1 MSIKRG
7 DIFYVDLN
15 PTKGSEQAGRR
26 PVLVIQ
32 NNVGNE
38 MAPTTIVAPLTTKK
52 FSKEYPTNVCVKKG
66 TAGLKNDSVLLL
78 SQIRTID
85 KQRLEQKIGALSR
98 EIMNNVDEAIKI
110 SLGLEYK

>member
-7 DIFYVDLN
+7 DVFYVDLD

-32 NNVGNE
+32 NDIGNE
-38 MAPTTIVAPLTTKK
+38 YAPTIIVAPFTTKK
-52 FSKEYPTNVCVKKG
+52 LSKEYPTNVYVAKSAG
-66 TAGLKNDSVLLL
+66 GLKENSTVLL

-85 KQRLEQKIGALSR
+85 KARLERKVCNLQAGIMQK
-98 EIMNNVDEAIKI
+98 VDDAISV
-110 SLGLEYK
+110 SLGL

>member
-7 DIFYVDLN
+7 DLFWVDLN

-32 NNVGNE
+32 NDVGNE
-38 MAPTTIVAPLTTKK
+38 AAPTVIVAPLTTKS
-52 FSKEYPTNVCVKKG
+52 FTKEYPVNVHLPRGV
-66 TAGLKNDSVLLL
+66 AGLKENSTVLF

-85 KQRLEQKIGALSR
+85 KSRLERKIGHLPTSYLQKV
-98 EIMNNVDEAIKI
+98 NQAISI
-110 SLGLEYK
+110 SVGLTL